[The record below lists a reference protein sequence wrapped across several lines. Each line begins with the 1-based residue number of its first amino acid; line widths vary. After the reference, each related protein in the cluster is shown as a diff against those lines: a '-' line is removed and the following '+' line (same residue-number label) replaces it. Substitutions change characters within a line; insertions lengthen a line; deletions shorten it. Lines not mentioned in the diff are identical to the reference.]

1 MCTVEEREKI
11 LQKPILKY
19 SDVMTILGCG
29 AYAAYRY
36 IESIR
41 VMMKEQGKAL
51 PCQVKR
57 VTSAAFRKY
66 FEL

>member
-1 MCTVEEREKI
+1 MRTVEERGQI
-11 LQKPILKY
+11 LQNPILKY

-41 VMMKEQGKAL
+41 VIHKARQ
-51 PCQVKR
+51 CQ
-57 VTSAAFRKY
+57 
-66 FEL
+66 L